1 MLYDTALH
9 IQVNHVRIGNT
20 PERNTATKGARKA
33 SKDRKLFGS
42 DAKRQSSFV
51 SYCHKAFYHY

>member
-51 SYCHKAFYHY
+51 SYCHKA